1 MNYRWYSG
9 TSTNAQQFWP
19 VQNTCYESLGITD
32 NFQTWVVLDSYLVLF
47 WKIFFFP
54 LYMFFWYFF
63 MNTIFENRKSKIDYW
78 LLITILNIV
87 YVKST
92 TNLRPS
98 WRAVTKTFH
107 AYSYHV
113 QAEICLFYE
122 ALSNVFTSL
131 PQELGN
137 FLSMVTW
144 SIPIW
149 FLRW

>member
-1 MNYRWYSG
+1 
-9 TSTNAQQFWP
+9 
-19 VQNTCYESLGITD
+19 
-32 NFQTWVVLDSYLVLF
+32 VVLDNYLVLF

-63 MNTIFENRKSKIDYW
+63 MNTIFDNRKSKIDSW

-122 ALSNVFTSL
+122 ALSNLFTSL

-144 SIPIW
+144 FDSWDDKQGDFIFQAVRPLFIGSHMK
-149 FLRW
+149 FFSEPNFNNSEF